1 MLQERMS
8 ANRWFHSTV
17 QELFAETCRDRPEKT
32 AMVFEEERIT
42 FGELQEKVNRCSQ
55 ALMDLGVGPGDHVI
69 TLPTVSP
76 EFAYVYFA
84 TLQIGALINPLNL
97 LWGEI
102 EFTGILAR
110 NDPKVIVTID
120 ENRGR
125 DYVQVLRE
133 SIPDLKIGD
142 EAVSSKKIP
151 TLTHLM
157 SLSRKGNRHE
167 GFLDFNDLMES
178 TTKVDEGEIAGRI
191 EKAKCTD
198 IQFMC
203 QTSGSTGLSKS
214 ALWNHR
220 PPLAS
225 SHFVARASN
234 YTEED
239 SFICMSPFFHNS
251 GINGLNMVLAYS
263 GTTMYLMENF
273 DPQAAMELMDRYE
286 PTSTVGFDAHYQAL
300 RMVQRAT
307 GYRFS
312 ITKAIGAITPKT
324 YDMIEQELCKDRD
337 VNIIMLYA
345 QTENGPAVSFGE
357 SDCMTRE
364 LKRSTNG
371 RPLPGVAVVIK
382 DIVTGE
388 GLPPDEQ
395 GEICYKSPFMFSG
408 YYKQEEETNKVFD
421 EEGYLHSG
429 DYGTF
434 KDGYICFLGRLGG
447 VVKSGGEN
455 VSTTYVSSLLL
466 EIFSDDFEDI
476 LTFGVPDPYWGAKIV
491 SLVRLKPGKKLMETK
506 EIRSRCKGKMAEYE
520 IPKEILE
527 WEGPWPMT
535 VVGKMDFKTLE
546 KALEERLA
554 KPD

>member
-1 MLQERMS
+1 MLRERMA
-8 ANRWFHSTV
+8 ANRWFHCTV
-17 QELFAETCRDRPEKT
+17 QELLAETCRDRPEKT
-32 AMVFEEERIT
+32 AIVFEEEAIT
-42 FGELQEKVNRCSQ
+42 FANLRENVNRFSQ
-55 ALMDLGVGPGDHVI
+55 ALMDLGVGPGDHVAM
-69 TLPTVSP
+69 LPTASP

-102 EFTGILAR
+102 EFTGILSR
-110 NDPKVIVTID
+110 NDPKIIVTID

-125 DYVQVLRE
+125 NYVQLLRDC
-133 SIPDLKIGD
+133 IPDLEIRDGT
-142 EAVSSKKIP
+142 VSSKAIP
-151 TLTHLM
+151 TLKHLV
-157 SLSRKGNRHE
+157 SLSRQGKKHE
-167 GFLDFNDLMES
+167 GFLDFGE
-178 TTKVDEGEIAGRI
+178 VIEGGRAYDEDRI
-191 EKAKCTD
+191 RRSVEQAKCTD
-198 IQFMC
+198 IQYMC

-220 PPLAS
+220 PPLAA
-225 SHFVARASN
+225 SHFVARALD

-239 SFICMSPFFHNS
+239 SFLCMSPFFHNS
-251 GINGLNMVLAYS
+251 GMIAMNLVLAYA
-263 GTTMYLMENF
+263 GTTMFLVENF
-273 DPQAAMELMDRYE
+273 EPQKTMEIIDRHQ

-300 RMVQRAT
+300 RTVQRS
-307 GYRFS
+307 GDYRFS
-312 ITKAIGAITPKT
+312 LTKALGAITPKT
-324 YDMIEQELCKDRD
+324 YDMIEQELCKGLD

-357 SDCMTRE
+357 PDCMSRE

-371 RPLPGVAVVIK
+371 RPLPGVSMVIK
-382 DIVTGE
+382 DITTGE
-388 GLPPDEQ
+388 KLPPDQQ
-395 GEICYKSPFMFSG
+395 GEICYRSPFMLSG
-408 YYKQEEETNKVFD
+408 YYRQEEETRKLFD

-434 KDGYICFLGRLGG
+434 KDGYIQFLGRLGG

-466 EIFSDDFEDI
+466 EILADEFDDV

-491 SLVRLKPGKKLMETK
+491 SFVRLKPGRKLMETK

-535 VVGKMDFKTLE
+535 MVGKMDFKALE

-554 KPD
+554 GR